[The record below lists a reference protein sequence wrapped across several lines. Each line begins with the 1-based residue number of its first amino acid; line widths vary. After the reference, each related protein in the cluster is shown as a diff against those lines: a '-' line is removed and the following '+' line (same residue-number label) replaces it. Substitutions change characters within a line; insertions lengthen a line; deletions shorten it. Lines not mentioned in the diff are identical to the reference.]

1 MTDFPNLL
9 YTSTGEI
16 PTLSFKKGTPFKGGV
31 PI

>member
-1 MTDFPNLL
+1 MTNLL

-16 PTLSFKKGTPFKGGV
+16 PTLSFKKGTPFRQSL